1 MAERDDPEKLS
12 YMNNSGE
19 CRFCDE
25 KNLEWR
31 FAVITCHMSAQ
42 TMMKYNKMKVDRGLC
57 VEQYSR
63 PYKDD
68 KIHDCRGLWK
78 CKRCGEEGMFNLS
91 MPDGE
96 IWQYKAERDGT
107 GWTGKEHNH
116 KRKIE
121 CYNCG
126 EVFLSDK
133 GEPPELYSEE
143 LCEKCEAE
151 VAAHAKNFEERS
163 IEEQVN
169 SEEEVDLDVC
179 EHCESE
185 NHGSD
190 ACPDNIG
197 DYGDYRGESK
207 ND

>member
-1 MAERDDPEKLS
+1 MAESDDPEKLS

-31 FAVITCHMSAQ
+31 FAVIGCHMSAQ
-42 TMMKYNKMKVDRGLC
+42 AMMKYNKMKVDRGFC

-107 GWTGKEHNH
+107 G
-116 KRKIE
+116 
-121 CYNCG
+121 
-126 EVFLSDK
+126 
-133 GEPPELYSEE
+133 
-143 LCEKCEAE
+143 
-151 VAAHAKNFEERS
+151 
-163 IEEQVN
+163 
-169 SEEEVDLDVC
+169 
-179 EHCESE
+179 
-185 NHGSD
+185 
-190 ACPDNIG
+190 
-197 DYGDYRGESK
+197 
-207 ND
+207 